1 MFKSMTTVK
10 ENTSSKG
17 KFSIVR
23 FLYGGFVLLGVYY
36 LLRKDISEAMSAF
49 GIGLIFDPFD
59 QTMKW
64 NDRPAYQKL
73 WLIVHLSVVLGLVG
87 MLLFNWLSK

>member
-1 MFKSMTTVK
+1 MTVSK
-10 ENTSSKG
+10 ENTSKG
-17 KFSIVR
+17 AFPFVR
-23 FLYGGFVLLGVYY
+23 ILYGAFVALGVYY

-59 QTMKW
+59 QNVKW
-64 NDRPAYQKL
+64 NDRPAYQRV

-87 MLLFNWLSK
+87 ILVFNWWSK

>member
-1 MFKSMTTVK
+1 MTVSK
-10 ENTSSKG
+10 ENTSKG
-17 KFSIVR
+17 AFPFVR
-23 FLYGGFVLLGVYY
+23 ILYAAFVALGVYY

-59 QTMKW
+59 QNVKW
-64 NDRPAYQKL
+64 NDRPAYQRV

-87 MLLFNWLSK
+87 ILVFNWWSK